1 MIYFVPL
8 THISL
13 FFHVPCL
20 FVFLFTA
27 VICAFEKI
35 ATTPSLYELASHSGR
50 PSPVNLGVAGGGS
63 LEAPKPFLKITL
75 WACAHNF
82 PLKKVYSFF
91 FSGSCNLLLPLVFV
105 VGTGSFLVL
114 K

>member
-50 PSPVNLGVAGGGS
+50 PSPVNLGVGWG
-63 LEAPKPFLKITL
+63 E
-75 WACAHNF
+75 
-82 PLKKVYSFF
+82 
-91 FSGSCNLLLPLVFV
+91 SGSPQTFSEDNSLGMCP
-105 VGTGSFLVL
+105 
-114 K
+114 